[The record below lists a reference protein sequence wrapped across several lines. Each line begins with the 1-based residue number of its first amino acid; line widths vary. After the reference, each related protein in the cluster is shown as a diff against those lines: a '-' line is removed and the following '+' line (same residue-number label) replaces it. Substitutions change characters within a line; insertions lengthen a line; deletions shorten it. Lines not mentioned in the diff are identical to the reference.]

1 MVGWQPNYSN
11 SDFIRMDREFRRK
24 ARMRR
29 MLMRRIC
36 CIVYIIITIAIM
48 ILIPVGAYWLQNH
61 DFISMQPTFYEN
73 IIPEDTIRFS

>member
-29 MLMRRIC
+29 ALMRRIC

-48 ILIPVGAYWLQNH
+48 ILIPVGAYWLKNH
-61 DFISMQPTFYEN
+61 DFTPAPKPPVVDTVNHKYD
-73 IIPEDTIRFS
+73 IIG